1 MGGTLKAMAE
11 QNIGMRWLGAASV
24 LALAGACA
32 HNFPLDGPPDR
43 VWAAPR
49 SLGSTSSC
57 IVNVLDDYRR
67 SQSSQAPNITH
78 AAQEIV
84 SNKVYEIRPK
94 QEFTVSAE
102 TYFVR
107 LEKIDD
113 RITRVSLFAD
123 TPWKKQLIRTVAP
136 CGKS

>member
-1 MGGTLKAMAE
+1 MLRITAE
-11 QNIGMRWLGAASV
+11 QNVGMRWLGAAGL

-32 HNFPLDGPPDR
+32 HNFPIDGPPDK

-67 SQSSQAPNITH
+67 SESGQAPSISH
-78 AAQEIV
+78 SSQEIV
-84 SNKVYEIRPK
+84 SNKVYEIRPR

-113 RITRVSLFAD
+113 HITRVSLFAES
-123 TPWKKQLIRTVAP
+123 PWKKQLIRTVAP
-136 CGKS
+136 CGRS